1 MKNIKKREKKY
12 GVRGKKNGYTTGQD
26 LIEISGKHAYDI
38 SLEGNIDPQQLLDA
52 KKYYE

>member
-1 MKNIKKREKKY
+1 MGYEEKKN
-12 GVRGKKNGYTTGQD
+12 RFTTDQD

-38 SLEGNIDPQQLLDA
+38 SLAGNIDPQQLLDA